1 MQAINPTERISQRAD
16 EILAAH
22 QQAIYCRTDRM
33 FAILMAVQFVAG
45 VIAALLISP
54 HTWAGSTSHVH
65 IHVWAALFIGG
76 IISALP
82 ISLAITLPGRF
93 VTRCVIASTQMLSA
107 GLLIHLS
114 GGRIETHFHIFGSLA
129 FLAFY
134 RDWRVFIPA
143 TLVVALDHLIRGVY
157 WPESVYGILSSTPW
171 RSLEHAAWVL
181 FEDIFLV
188 YSCVQNVREMREIA
202 RNRAAL
208 EETNNVI
215 AVEVKRQTAELTQ
228 QSQALR
234 QEVSDRIAAEAE
246 REKLHRQLMEVS
258 HEAGMA
264 EVATSVLHN
273 VGNVL
278 NSVNVSATLAVDQL
292 RRSEVSGLLKLRDL
306 LKGETDPHAFLAHD
320 ERGKL
325 VPGFIIE
332 LADHLNHERDHT
344 LTELQSLSHHVEHIK
359 QIVDAQQSFAGKAG
373 VEEELD
379 VAEVLETA
387 LAVSQAAL
395 SRHSVSIVREF
406 EDIPRVRTD
415 RHKLLQ
421 ILVNLITNAKHALAD
436 NTADNRR
443 LTLRL
448 GRYEEDATRL
458 RIEVIDNGSGI
469 ANENLNRI
477 FSYGFTTRKDGH
489 GFGLHSAAVTAKTM
503 GAELSVLSDG
513 PGLGAAF
520 TLKLPLQ
527 TVALGAI

>member
-1 MQAINPTERISQRAD
+1 
-16 EILAAH
+16 
-22 QQAIYCRTDRM
+22 M

-45 VIAALLISP
+45 VIAALVISP
-54 HTWAGSTSHVH
+54 RTWAGSTSSVH

-76 IISALP
+76 LISAVA
-82 ISLAITLPGRF
+82 ISLAIALPGRF
-93 VTRCVIASTQMLSA
+93 VTRCTIASMQMLSA

-143 TLVVALDHLIRGVY
+143 TLVVALDHLIRGIF
-157 WPESVYGILSSTPW
+157 WPESVYGLLSATPW
-171 RSLEHAAWVL
+171 RSLEHAGWVI
-181 FEDIFLV
+181 FEDIFLIF
-188 YSCVQNVREMREIA
+188 SCVQNVREMREIA
-202 RNRAAL
+202 QHRAAL

-228 QSQALR
+228 QSQALK
-234 QEVSDRIAAEAE
+234 QEVADRIAAEAE

-278 NSVNVSATLAVDQL
+278 NSVNVSTTLVADQL
-292 RRSEVSGLLKLRDL
+292 RQSEVSGLLKLRDL
-306 LKGETDPHAFLAHD
+306 LKSEADPHAFLAQD

-325 VPGFIIE
+325 VPSFLIE

-344 LTELQSLSHHVEHIK
+344 LNELKSLSQHVEHIK

-379 VAEVLETA
+379 IAEVLETA

-395 SRHSVSIVREF
+395 SRHSVAIIREI
-406 EDIPRVRTD
+406 EGVPRVRTD

-421 ILVNLITNAKHALAD
+421 ILVNLITNAKHALAENKSED
-436 NTADNRR
+436 R
-443 LTLRL
+443 LLRL
-448 GRYEEDATRL
+448 RIAADVEDASHL
-458 RIEVIDNGSGI
+458 QIEVIDNGSGI
-469 ANENLNRI
+469 ASENLDRI

-503 GAELSVLSDG
+503 GGLLSVHSDG
-513 PGLGAAF
+513 KGRGARF
-520 TLKLPLQ
+520 TLRLPLQ
-527 TVALGAI
+527 PNSVGAK

>member
-1 MQAINPTERISQRAD
+1 
-16 EILAAH
+16 
-22 QQAIYCRTDRM
+22 M

-45 VIAALLISP
+45 IIAALVISP
-54 HTWAGSTSHVH
+54 RTWAGSSSHVH
-65 IHVWAALFIGG
+65 IHVWAALLIGG
-76 IISALP
+76 LISALS
-82 ISLAITLPGRF
+82 IAMAITLPGRF
-93 VTRCVIASTQMLSA
+93 ITRCVIASMQMLSA

-143 TLVVALDHLIRGVY
+143 TLVVALDHLIRGIY

-171 RSLEHAAWVL
+171 RSLEHAAWVV
-181 FEDIFLV
+181 FEDFFLIF
-188 YSCVQNVREMREIA
+188 SCVQNVREMREIA
-202 RNRAAL
+202 QNRAAL

-228 QSQALR
+228 QSQTLK

-292 RRSEVSGLLKLRDL
+292 RRSEVSGLFKLRDL
-306 LKGETDPHAFLAHD
+306 LKSESDPHAFLAQD

-325 VPGFIIE
+325 VPGFLIE

-344 LTELQSLSHHVEHIK
+344 LNELKSLSHHVEHIK

-373 VEEELD
+373 IVEDLD
-379 VAEVLETA
+379 VAEILETA

-395 SRHSVSIVREF
+395 SRHSVSVIREF
-406 EDIPRVRTD
+406 EDVSRVRTD
-415 RHKLLQ
+415 RHKLMQ

-436 NTADNRR
+436 NKTEDRR

-448 GRYEEDATRL
+448 GPDAEDATRL

-469 ANENLNRI
+469 ASENLDRI

-503 GAELSVLSDG
+503 GAQLAVLSDG
-513 PGLGAAF
+513 TGRGAKF

-527 TVALGAI
+527 PVASGAK